1 MGEKSSL
8 TFGEELRRERIIR
21 DVSLEEISAATKISV
36 RLLTALESSDVS
48 RLPAPVYSRGFIRAY
63 AKYLGLDPDEMIN
76 AYLADVAPDK
86 KREVADSPKGRLR
99 SRFLRGRRAAGTIV
113 VSVTGVLLVLGLI
126 VKPQRRPV
134 TAELVPPRELA
145 PVTFK
150 NVAVSPGP
158 APAMQPEAAP
168 SPLPSASASET
179 PDDSDGAIEPV
190 STRADSLART
200 GGVKMVLEFQQD
212 SWTQVY
218 ADGRS
223 IFSGLIKKGTRREFE
238 AREGFRLTLGNAGG
252 VRVTVDGRALEPLG
266 QAGQVVRNLP
276 LPADR
281 QG

>member
-21 DVSLEEISAATKISV
+21 DVSLEEISAATKISI
-36 RLLTALESSDVS
+36 RLLTALEASDVS

-63 AKYLGLDPDEMIN
+63 SRHLGLDPDEMVN
-76 AYLADVAPDK
+76 AYLADVAPEK
-86 KREVADSPKGRLR
+86 KREAGDSRKGLLR

-113 VSVTGVLLVLGLI
+113 VSVTGILLVLGLI
-126 VKPQRRPV
+126 ARPQRRPV
-134 TAELVPPRELA
+134 TSASVAPRELA
-145 PVTFK
+145 PVSFK
-150 NVAVSPGP
+150 NVSVSPGP
-158 APAMQPEAAP
+158 AIVSAQDVAIAAP
-168 SPLPSASASET
+168 PLAA
-179 PDDSDGAIEPV
+179 PDAAPEKTSLDARSVGV
-190 STRADSLART
+190 S
-200 GGVKMVLEFQQD
+200 MVLEFDQD
-212 SWTQVY
+212 SWTEVW
-218 ADGRS
+218 ADGQSLYVGMIRS
-223 IFSGLIKKGTRREFE
+223 GVRREFQ

>member
-21 DVSLEEISAATKISV
+21 DDSLEEKSAATKISI

-76 AYLADVAPDK
+76 AYLADVAPEK
-86 KREVADSPKGRLR
+86 KREVADSSKGRLR

-113 VSVTGVLLVLGLI
+113 VSVTGILLVLGLI

-134 TAELVPPRELA
+134 TAELVPPRSVA

-168 SPLPSASASET
+168 SPLPSASESPEDAEN
-179 PDDSDGAIEPV
+179 AIEPA
-190 STRADSLART
+190 SARADSIART
-200 GGVKMVLEFQQD
+200 GGVKMVLEFEQD

-276 LPADR
+276 LPAQR

>member
-21 DVSLEEISAATKISV
+21 DVSLEEISAATKISI

-63 AKYLGLDPDEMIN
+63 ARYLGLDPDEMIN
-76 AYLADVAPDK
+76 AYLADVAPEK
-86 KREVADSPKGRLR
+86 TREVADSHKGRLR

-113 VSVTGVLLVLGLI
+113 VSVTAILLVLGLI
-126 VKPQRRPV
+126 VRPQRRA
-134 TAELVPPRELA
+134 TITELVPPREPA
-145 PVTFK
+145 PVSFR
-150 NVAVSPGP
+150 NVSVSPGP
-158 APAMQPEAAP
+158 APVAQPEVAP
-168 SPLPSASASET
+168 SPLPSEGDLA
-179 PDDSDGAIEPV
+179 PV
-190 STRADSLART
+190 SERDDAIAQT
-200 GGVKMVLEFQQD
+200 GGVKMVLEFEQD
-212 SWTQVY
+212 SWTEVN
-218 ADGRS
+218 ADGRN
-223 IFSGLIKKGTRREFE
+223 IFSGLIHKGTRREFA

-252 VRVTVDGRALEPLG
+252 VRVTIDGRALEPLG

>member
-1 MGEKSSL
+1 MGEKPSL

-76 AYLADVAPDK
+76 AYLADVAPEK
-86 KREVADSPKGRLR
+86 KREVADSHRGRPR

-113 VSVTGVLLVLGLI
+113 VSVTGILLVLGLI
-126 VKPQRRPV
+126 VKPQRRPA
-134 TAELVPPRELA
+134 TAETVPPRELA
-145 PVTFK
+145 PVSFK
-150 NVAVSPGP
+150 NVSVSPGP
-158 APAMQPEAAP
+158 SPAIQPESAP
-168 SPLPSASASET
+168 SPAPSASAEDAQNT
-179 PDDSDGAIEPV
+179 IEPV
-190 STRADSLART
+190 STREDSIART

-212 SWTQVY
+212 SWTEVY